1 MAHRISSRDSNENR
15 VSYSCLLKDK
25 QRLVKYWNT
34 DDPEEFT
41 QRILE
46 GRDLVLIIVSLRID
60 KQKQL
65 NTGVY

>member
-1 MAHRISSRDSNENR
+1 MNR
-15 VSYSCLLKDK
+15 VSYSYSL
-25 QRLVKYWNT
+25 N
-34 DDPEEFT
+34 DPEEFT